1 MRQRIPPRRPGFLTF
16 SFNELLALA
25 LLAIS
30 AHALRAQSSGSIGGT
45 TIDAQTGL
53 PIIGASITIPTLSRS
68 VVSDEGG
75 RFLHATLEAGSYVV
89 QVHAVGY
96 IPSAKSFELSAGQ
109 AVTHVF
115 QLTTVP
121 PVLPEVLVSARI
133 GSVGR
138 RFEDFDRRRAS
149 KRGQFLTRAEI
160 EARNAVNLSD
170 LLQTMRGIRTDCVGG
185 FTCEV
190 ETVRSGHGCSPA
202 FFVDGRLST
211 TFGPSTPVGDIQGIE
226 VYLGP
231 SETPAEYLGPSSG
244 CGVIGIWTK
253 SSPH

>member
-1 MRQRIPPRRPGFLTF
+1 MRQRTPSRRPGFLTV
-16 SFNELLALA
+16 SVNELLALS
-25 LLAIS
+25 LLVIW
-30 AHALRAQSSGSIGGT
+30 AHPLHAQSSGSIGGT
-45 TIDAQTGL
+45 TIDAQTGR
-53 PIIGASITIPTLSRS
+53 PIIGASITIPSLSRA
-68 VVSDEGG
+68 VISDEGG
-75 RFLHATLEAGSYVV
+75 RFLHATLEPGSYVL

-109 AVTHVF
+109 AVTQVF
-115 QLTTVP
+115 ELTTVP
-121 PVLPEVLVSARI
+121 PVLPEVVVSAKN

-149 KRGQFLTRAEI
+149 KRGQFLTREEI

-190 ETVRSGHGCSPA
+190 STVRSAHGCSPA

-231 SETPAEYLGPSSG
+231 SETPPEYLGPSSG
-244 CGVIGIWTK
+244 CGVIAIWTK